1 MASGAATA
9 SQRLYTTDRK
19 CLKRPLATKS
29 AITITLSRLLLDAIS
44 LSQVAVYQHDGV
56 NQ

>member
-19 CLKRPLATKS
+19 CLKRPSATKS